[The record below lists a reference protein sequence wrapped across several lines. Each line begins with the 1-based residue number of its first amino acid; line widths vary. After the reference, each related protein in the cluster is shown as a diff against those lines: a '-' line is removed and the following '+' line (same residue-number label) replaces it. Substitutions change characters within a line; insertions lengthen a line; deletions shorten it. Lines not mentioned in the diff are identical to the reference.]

1 MQVFFPYNW
10 NKQHSQKNWDF
21 SFRNILFLTTFF
33 PPEFFFT
40 EYFECSSIC
49 LVFFCS
55 KLACD
60 IYIYVGTLQT
70 IDGESVYFAASRTS
84 GEIQHYVGDFTLHSR
99 FGSKY
104 LRCFPT
110 ICSAKNVKN
119 PTVYTNIPMLERI
132 NSCLINGPVSRIF
145 VFVLHFLLML
155 NEPNLFCTFFLIP
168 RLQFQLESRRCLTS
182 NPNIYQN
189 FKNSIFLVSSS
200 L

>member
-10 NKQHSQKNWDF
+10 NKQHSQKKLGLQLQKYSLFDHFF
-21 SFRNILFLTTFF
+21 SSRV
-33 PPEFFFT
+33 FFT

-145 VFVLHFLLML
+145 VFVLYFLLML
-155 NEPNLFCTFFLIP
+155 NEPNLFCTVFLIP
-168 RLQFQLESRRCLTS
+168 RLQFQLESRR
-182 NPNIYQN
+182 
-189 FKNSIFLVSSS
+189 
-200 L
+200 

>member
-10 NKQHSQKNWDF
+10 NKIGTSASEIF
-21 SFRNILFLTTFF
+21 SFWPLFFLPSF
-33 PPEFFFT
+33 FFFT

-110 ICSAKNVKN
+110 ICSAKNVRN

-145 VFVLHFLLML
+145 VFVLYFLLML

-168 RLQFQLESRRCLTS
+168 RLQFQLESRRWH
-182 NPNIYQN
+182 QN
-189 FKNSIFLVSSS
+189 LFRC
-200 L
+200 